1 MYTIEIMMKGGS
13 APVVV
18 QQKEEADAEKAYAS
32 IAAAITQAQSGVLAL
47 NCDQTEKKV
56 TVLAQEIAAV
66 QLVPKKPSS
75 GNSGNR
81 PGFFAQVDI

>member
-1 MYTIEIMMKGGS
+1 MYTIEVMMKGGS
-13 APVVV
+13 APIVV

-32 IAAAITQAQSGVLAL
+32 VAAAITQAQAGVLTL
-47 NCDQTEKKV
+47 NCDRTEKKV
-56 TVLAQEIAAV
+56 TLLAQEIAAV

-81 PGFFAQVDI
+81 PGFFAQVDS